1 MTMTEY
7 RTPYNGDVARR
18 LGMSRSGVS
27 RLRSGGR
34 NPSNSVMKRV
44 EQAYDWPL
52 VDQYLALQQ
61 GNYHT
66 EFEKVLGAG

>member
-34 NPSNSVMKRV
+34 NPSKSVMKRV
-44 EQAYDWPL
+44 EAAYDWPL
-52 VDQYLALQQ
+52 IDQFLALQQ
-61 GNYHT
+61 GVYHV
-66 EFEKVLGAG
+66 EFERVLGEG